1 MLDLKKTNQ
10 LLLYLQVL
18 NYDLKWLRLKCK
30 STFMDNS
37 GLVTHGKKY
46 FWIFC
51 MRKKAKFLKEQ
62 YRSQSMC
69 ENCTY
74 EIRNAF
80 IDKPP

>member
-1 MLDLKKTNQ
+1 
-10 LLLYLQVL
+10 
-18 NYDLKWLRLKCK
+18 
-30 STFMDNS
+30 MDNS

-46 FWIFC
+46 FWVFC
-51 MRKKAKFLKEQ
+51 MPKKAKFLKEQ

-80 IDKPP
+80 INKPP